1 MMRLD
6 NAGVSTC
13 LHSRLSGWSLFA
25 VDSIVLIPPTSF
37 SCSKV
42 FEGFPCCHRQWAHP
56 GHCRFVHGY
65 SRSFTL
71 QFAAVE
77 LDPCGFVVD
86 FSSLR
91 PLDSKLRDQFDH
103 TFLVNADDPLL
114 EEWHRLHNLGAI
126 DLRVMKNVGME
137 STALLVWEWANA
149 LMLERDGGR
158 TCCWSVEAREN
169 SMNAA
174 IYNRVPSWFKTTSTK
189 HESF

>member
-1 MMRLD
+1 M
-6 NAGVSTC
+6 STC
-13 LHSRLSGWSLFA
+13 LHSRLSGLSLFA
-25 VDSIVLIPPTSF
+25 VDSTVLIPPTSF

-71 QFAAVE
+71 QFAALE

-114 EEWHRLHNLGAI
+114 DEWHRLHNLGAI

-137 STALLVWEWANA
+137 STAQLVWEWANA

-174 IYNRVPSWFKTTSTK
+174 VYNRVPSWFKTTSTK